1 MVWIGWATTTLGTG
15 LMYLLHVDT
24 TAAAWIFINLTS
36 GPGIGFL
43 FPAMAFAIQGSC
55 RNEDVAFAVA
65 AYGFFRSFGS
75 ALGVAAGGVIIQ
87 NELKKN
93 LLKYPLLVP
102 YAEVHSKAAP
112 TLVEIIKNMDDGTPM
127 KTQLIQAF
135 ADSLRVIWLLAC
147 GVSGLALIVSFATK
161 GYSLDVVLETQ
172 QGLVKESQNVA
183 TKERYS
189 RSLSAQSD
197 LVLPT

>member
-1 MVWIGWATTTLGTG
+1 
-15 LMYLLHVDT
+15 
-24 TAAAWIFINLTS
+24 
-36 GPGIGFL
+36 
-43 FPAMAFAIQGSC
+43 
-55 RNEDVAFAVA
+55 
-65 AYGFFRSFGS
+65 
-75 ALGVAAGGVIIQ
+75 
-87 NELKKN
+87 
-93 LLKYPLLVP
+93 
-102 YAEVHSKAAP
+102 
-112 TLVEIIKNMDDGTPM
+112 VEIIKNMDDGTPM

-189 RSLSAQSD
+189 RPLSAQSD